1 MSKTRRLA
9 ISLGTIAGIIAAI
22 ALAACGGGTASS
34 PVSAPA
40 AALVETHAAPVEQVA
55 QPRHVP
61 VSEERAVVAAAT
73 DIPARTIDS
82 FTAAEVV
89 AAYEEVLSGVYE
101 SALPSVVYLRVER
114 MVRAYDDLSGDYR
127 RPEGL
132 VPAGEGSGFV
142 WSAEGHVVTNHHVIA
157 SADRVTVIFADGAE
171 FEAKVVGSDAG
182 SDLAILKIDTA
193 GRPVPALEMGDSGA
207 LRVGQLSL
215 AIGNPFGQEFTMSRG
230 IVSALGRAMPGV
242 NGFANSQ
249 IIQTDTHINPGNS
262 GGPLLDRHGDVIGI
276 TAQIIS
282 NSGSS
287 AGVGFAI
294 PINTAKRIVPE
305 LIADGAYQ
313 HAYMGISGASLN
325 DKLAQANG
333 LSTDT
338 RGTLIVGIVEGGPA
352 HEAGLVASSETTRL
366 DGLEYPVGGDVITGL
381 DGTSVD
387 GLNDLI
393 TYLSENNR
401 PGDKLT
407 VELLRDGEPKTVEVM
422 LQTRPDRDAA

>member
-1 MSKTRRLA
+1 MSKTRRVA
-9 ISLGTIAGIIAAI
+9 MTLGTILGIIAAI

-34 PVSAPA
+34 PVSTQA
-40 AALVETHAAPVEQVA
+40 ASLVETHAAPVEQIA

-193 GRPVPALEMGDSGA
+193 GRSFPALEMGDSGA

-242 NGFANSQ
+242 DGFANSQ

-305 LIADGAYQ
+305 LIAYGAYQ
-313 HAYMGISGASLN
+313 HAYMGINGASLN

-352 HEAGLVASSETTRL
+352 HEAGLVASAETTRL
-366 DGLEYPVGGDVITGL
+366 DGLDYPVGGDVITGL
-381 DGTSVD
+381 DGTLVD
-387 GLNDLI
+387 SLNDLI

-401 PGDKLT
+401 PGDKLS
-407 VELLRDGEPKTVEVM
+407 VELLRDGEPTTVEVT

>member
-1 MSKTRRLA
+1 MSKTRRVA
-9 ISLGTIAGIIAAI
+9 MTLGTILGIIAAI

-34 PVSAPA
+34 PVSTPA
-40 AALVETHAAPVEQVA
+40 ASLVETHAAPVEQIA

-193 GRPVPALEMGDSGA
+193 GRSFPALEMGDSGA

-242 NGFANSQ
+242 DGFANSQ

-313 HAYMGISGASLN
+313 HAYMGINGASLN

-366 DGLEYPVGGDVITGL
+366 DGLDYPVGGDVITGL
-381 DGTSVD
+381 DGTPVD

>member
-1 MSKTRRLA
+1 MSKTRRVA
-9 ISLGTIAGIIAAI
+9 MTLGTILGIIAAI
-22 ALAACGGGTASS
+22 ALAACGGGAASS

-61 VSEERAVVAAAT
+61 VSEERAVVAPAT

-193 GRPVPALEMGDSGA
+193 GRSFPALEMGDSGA

-242 NGFANSQ
+242 DGFANSQ

-313 HAYMGISGASLN
+313 HAYMGINGASLN

-366 DGLEYPVGGDVITGL
+366 DGLDYPVGGDVITGL
-381 DGTSVD
+381 DGTPVD

>member
-9 ISLGTIAGIIAAI
+9 ISLGTIAGTIAAI
-22 ALAACGGGTASS
+22 ALAACGGGTASP

-40 AALVETHAAPVEQVA
+40 AALVETDAAPVGQVA
-55 QPRHVP
+55 EPKYVP
-61 VSEERAVVAAAT
+61 IPEERAVVAAAA
-73 DIPARTIDS
+73 DAPARALDS

-101 SALPSVVYLRVER
+101 SALPSVVYITVER
-114 MVRAYDDLSGDYR
+114 TVLAYSDPGRDAR
-127 RPEGL
+127 RPEGF

-142 WSAEGHVVTNHHVIA
+142 WSAEGHVVTNHHVVA
-157 SADRVTVIFADGAE
+157 FADRVTVIFADGSE
-171 FEAKVVGSDAG
+171 FEADVVGSDAG
-182 SDLAILKIDTA
+182 SDLAVLKIDTA
-193 GRPVPALEMGDSGA
+193 GRPVPVLEMGDSGA

-230 IVSALGRAMPGV
+230 IVSALGRAVPGV
-242 NGFANSQ
+242 NGFSNSQ
-249 IIQTDTHINPGNS
+249 IIQTDTHINPGSS
-262 GGPLLDRHGDVIGI
+262 GGPLLDRHGEVIGI
-276 TAQIIS
+276 AAQIIS

-305 LIADGAYQ
+305 LIADGEYR
-313 HAYMGISGASLN
+313 HPYMGINGASLN

-338 RGTLIVGIVEGGPA
+338 RGTLIVGVVEGGPA
-352 HEAGLVASSETTRL
+352 HEAGLVASLETTRL
-366 DGLEYPVGGDVITGL
+366 DGLDYPVGGDVITGL
-381 DGTSVD
+381 DGTPVD

-407 VELLRDGEPKTVEVM
+407 VELLRAGEPKTVEVT

>member
-1 MSKTRRLA
+1 MSKTRRVA
-9 ISLGTIAGIIAAI
+9 MTLGTILGIIAAI
-22 ALAACGGGTASS
+22 ALAACGGGAASS

-61 VSEERAVVAAAT
+61 VSEERAVVAPAT
-73 DIPARTIDS
+73 DIPASTIDS

-193 GRPVPALEMGDSGA
+193 GRSFPALEMGDSGA

-242 NGFANSQ
+242 DGFANSQ

-313 HAYMGISGASLN
+313 HAYMGINGASLN

-366 DGLEYPVGGDVITGL
+366 DGLDYPVGGDVITGL
-381 DGTSVD
+381 DGTLVD
-387 GLNDLI
+387 SLNDLI

-401 PGDKLT
+401 PGDKLS
-407 VELLRDGEPKTVEVM
+407 VELLRDGEPTTVEVT